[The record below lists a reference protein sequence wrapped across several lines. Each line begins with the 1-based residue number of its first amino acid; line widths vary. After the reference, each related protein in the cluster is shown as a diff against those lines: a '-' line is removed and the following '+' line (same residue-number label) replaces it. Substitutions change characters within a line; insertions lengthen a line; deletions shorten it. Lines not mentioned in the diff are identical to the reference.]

1 MTVNNIAQE
10 VASKVATLPLAQQ
23 RAVLRL
29 VETMTWEREPSSYLP
44 LAPVTETAERA
55 RLLQGL
61 LERMKANPIPADAP
75 RFTREELHE
84 RR

>member
-1 MTVNNIAQE
+1 MSVNLAEEIAE
-10 VASKVATLPLAQQ
+10 KAAVLPLAPQ

-29 VETMTWEREPSSYLP
+29 VETMSWSQFPLSSEG
-44 LAPVTETAERA
+44 LAVTDAAERS
-55 RLLQGL
+55 RLLAAL
-61 LERMKANPIPADAP
+61 LERMRANPIPANAP